1 MRRAP
6 AAAEALKTHAQAIS
20 DVTSKLAA
28 EEIMEGDAAKTLR
41 MLLGPQVE
49 LVIAS
54 AVSANSGALARARV
68 EDSSRRRSFECRDR
82 ESVLPT

>member
-28 EEIMEGDAAKTLR
+28 EEIMEGDAAKTLL

-54 AVSANSGALARARV
+54 AVFLFCLVMLLIPIILVEVAILKIRVNS
-68 EDSSRRRSFECRDR
+68 EI
-82 ESVLPT
+82 